1 MSVRTLSLKGQQL
14 PSCTG
19 ESPKCIDY
27 IYVNKRTVG
36 VRAVGLLARRIGPAS
51 DHIGVS
57 AVLSLK

>member
-1 MSVRTLSLKGQQL
+1 MSVRTLSLKGQHL

-27 IYVNKRTVG
+27 IYVDKHTVG
-36 VRAVGLLARRIGPAS
+36 VRAVGLLTKRFWLAS